1 MTRDEA
7 LKLIDALLAR
17 PTAIEDTRRAFTE
30 RFPDAPKEMI
40 DTATFHVC
48 VDGVD
53 AALIWLAS
61 IEEFLQKPEGGLD
74 YGATWHLLYHLY
86 NWQQFDALL
95 PLGKSGIG
103 EHLKDIKMFL
113 DEENSSAAKDTIDH
127 LMKCLGGNL
136 EAPGIG

>member
-17 PTAIEDTRRAFTE
+17 PNAIEDGRIAFAK

-48 VDGVD
+48 VDGID
-53 AALIWLAS
+53 AALVWLAS
-61 IEEFLQKPEGGLD
+61 IEQFLRTPENGLD

-95 PLGKSGIG
+95 PLGKTGIAW
-103 EHLKDIKMFL
+103 HRVNADAIL
-113 DEENSSAAKDTIDH
+113 DTPNENLVYFRFAQSAGAIASSRS
-127 LMKCLGGNL
+127 
-136 EAPGIG
+136 